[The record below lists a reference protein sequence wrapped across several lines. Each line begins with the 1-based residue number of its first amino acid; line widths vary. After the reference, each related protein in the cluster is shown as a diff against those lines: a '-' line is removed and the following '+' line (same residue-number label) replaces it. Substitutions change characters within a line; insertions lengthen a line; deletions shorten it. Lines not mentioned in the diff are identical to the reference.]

1 MTDPR
6 LELRSAPHLH
16 AAQGVE
22 QIMRNVVLALLP
34 LCAFG
39 VFLFGLSAAALIVVV
54 TLSCLGTEQLFN
66 RLAGRAGTLGDYS
79 AAITGML
86 LALTLPPAFPL
97 WMGAVSGF
105 VAIGLGKA
113 LFGGLGF
120 NVFNPALVG
129 RAFAQAAF
137 PAAITDWS
145 PVMRAGRFLELQS
158 SSLSLPFMAPPESAV
173 IDAVTGATPLATY
186 KTGVATTSNFD
197 LLFGFTPGAVG
208 ETSALLIMICGVYLL
223 ARRMLDWRI
232 PVAILLSA
240 ALLSGALNLLDPAR
254 YPGALYMLF
263 SGGLMLGA
271 WFMATDMVGTPVT
284 PLGVWVYGV
293 LIGVTTIVIRLFG
306 ALPEGVMYAILL
318 GNAATPLI
326 ESVTQPRAYG
336 RHRPRKRGPP

>member
-137 PAAITDWS
+137 PAAVTDWS
-145 PVMRAGRFLELQS
+145 PVMRAGRFLELQP

-173 IDAVTGATPLATY
+173 IDVVTEPRSIPSKRA
-186 KTGVATTSNFD
+186 S
-197 LLFGFTPGAVG
+197 
-208 ETSALLIMICGVYLL
+208 S
-223 ARRMLDWRI
+223 RRRRR
-232 PVAILLSA
+232 SA
-240 ALLSGALNLLDPAR
+240 ATSRRRSARATARCRPDSPCRSSRCASWACARCSG
-254 YPGALYMLF
+254 
-263 SGGLMLGA
+263 
-271 WFMATDMVGTPVT
+271 
-284 PLGVWVYGV
+284 
-293 LIGVTTIVIRLFG
+293 
-306 ALPEGVMYAILL
+306 
-318 GNAATPLI
+318 
-326 ESVTQPRAYG
+326 
-336 RHRPRKRGPP
+336 